1 MHRQVNFG
9 ILRNLQNLKNLF
21 RTENNRN
28 TLELFLDKFLV
39 LAIVNVAV

>member
-9 ILRNLQNLKNLF
+9 ILQNLQNLKNLF
-21 RTENNRN
+21 RTENNWN

-39 LAIVNVAV
+39 LANVNVAV